1 MGVSVMKKLVAALTV
16 AAISLFG
23 VALTGGPA
31 QADQHN
37 DPYTAGIRTSCN
49 VAVPAVV
56 KRGTAPRISVNVR
69 PNGPAQGARPEG
81 SVQVTISNAG
91 RRIFT
96 RNVGYHGSAVQVTGP
111 ALTQTGRYQVRAQ
124 FRTADGSVFKSCNG
138 SAAFDI
144 RSGQAPDTSG
154 PGTDPGS
161 VPPGGILPDTGGP
174 DVRWLVLALS
184 LVGAGLG
191 LVIAA
196 RRRPNPYLV

>member
-1 MGVSVMKKLVAALTV
+1 VKKLAAVLALVLMSFGVSPVLVV
-16 AAISLFG
+16 
-23 VALTGGPA
+23 PA
-31 QADQHN
+31 HADQHD

-144 RSGQAPDTSG
+144 RSGQAPDTGG

-174 DVRWLVLALS
+174 HLLWLLLALA
-184 LVGAGLG
+184 LLG
-191 LVIAA
+191 SGSTMVYAA
-196 RRRPNPYLV
+196 KRRQRAPLYDV